1 MIRRQRPHLACLLA
15 AAMLAGA
22 GCSDDAPSTA
32 PAATPNAASLAVAAA
47 KPNARGPYISTV
59 QLPSPYIQL
68 TPSDEYTPYTV
79 TVTNAGPKDY
89 QLIYLRGELH
99 SPTFPPVSVSAFL
112 AYCPN
117 PNGVLPR
124 GATCTMSNGITT
136 GWYNLTPGPATFTV
150 KLLQKQ
156 ADGSMKVLDS
166 KAVDVVLVQ

>member
-1 MIRRQRPHLACLLA
+1 MIRRQRAPLACLLA
-15 AAMLAGA
+15 AAVMAGA

-32 PAATPNAASLAVAAA
+32 PAVMPNAASLAVAAA
-47 KPNARGPYISTV
+47 KPNPRGPYIANV
-59 QLPSPYIQL
+59 QLPSPYVLL

-79 TVTNAGPKDY
+79 TVSNTGPKDY
-89 QLIYLRGELH
+89 YSIYLRGELH

-136 GWYNLTPGPATFTV
+136 GWYNLSPGPATFTV

-166 KAVDVVLVQ
+166 KSVDVVLVQ